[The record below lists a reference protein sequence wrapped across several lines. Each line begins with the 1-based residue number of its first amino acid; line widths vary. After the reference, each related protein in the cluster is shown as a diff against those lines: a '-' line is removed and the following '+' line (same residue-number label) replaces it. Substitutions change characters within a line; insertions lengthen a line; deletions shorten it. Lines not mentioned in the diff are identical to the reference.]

1 MRIYD
6 EFFIDN
12 VYIIFL
18 INAFI
23 ENTARKEYLRLKNK
37 IENIEA

>member
-1 MRIYD
+1 MMNFLLIM
-6 EFFIDN
+6 FILL
-12 VYIIFL
+12 FL